1 MLKSI
6 YKWHRYISL
15 IIALPVVMWAISGFM
30 HPIMTSFRPAMATQF
45 LMPRPIDTSKL
56 AVTLQQALRQNKID
70 TLQQFRIVRIDT
82 HYFYQVVVNTG
93 KPALYLSATTGEHLH
108 NGDALYAQYLAKQF
122 LQGERITNS
131 EVVPTTT
138 TDANC
143 CDAATACV
151 LYDTVGASVAS
162 VDYTTTYTDEY
173 KAINRLLP
181 VYKVAFK
188 RKDGIRLYVQ
198 THTDK
203 FAYAVDDRRAMFDS
217 FFTNFHTWAWLDFL
231 GEARYWI
238 EVVLMLLALATTIM
252 GLYIFFKTKSKHVL
266 GSTLSRARRN
276 HRYTSVA
283 ISIFTVMFTFSGAI
297 HAFEKVRV
305 PEGNS
310 KLITGRFFTDSI
322 VLDWQQLKQVVVKPI
337 SNVQLV
343 QIEGVNYWQVFTA
356 SAKPTKPQRK
366 DAMKDK
372 VVPTPNAVYVH
383 TNTYQILPQGELV
396 YAKYLAKYY
405 SMQPVDKITGVDT
418 ITKFA
423 GEYGFINKRLPV
435 FKVKYAHNNAERYYV
450 ETSTGALAA
459 IINDIDLVDGY
470 SFSIL
475 HKHHFLDAGG
485 KALRD
490 FSTMFWA
497 AAQVAMVA
505 IGLWYWQKK
514 YFKK

>member
-1 MLKSI
+1 
-6 YKWHRYISL
+6 
-15 IIALPVVMWAISGFM
+15 
-30 HPIMTSFRPAMATQF
+30 
-45 LMPRPIDTSKL
+45 MPRPIDSSKL
-56 AVTLQQALRQNKID
+56 TVTLQQALRQNNINK
-70 TLQQFRIVRIDT
+70 LQQVRIVCIDT
-82 HYFYQVVVNTG
+82 HYFYQVIVNAG

-122 LQGERITNS
+122 LQGQRTIKSNI
-131 EVVPTTT
+131 VQPTT

-143 CDAATACV
+143 CDAATACI

-162 VDYTTTYTDEY
+162 VDYTTTYTNEY
-173 KAINRLLP
+173 KIINRLLP

-188 RKDGIRLYVQ
+188 RNDGIRVYVQ

-203 FAYAVDDRRAMFDS
+203 FAYAVDDRRAIFDS
-217 FFTNFHTWAWLDFL
+217 FFTNFHTWAWLEFL
-231 GEARYWI
+231 GQGRYWI

-252 GLYIFFKTKSKHVL
+252 GLYIFFKTKSKHVV
-266 GSTLSRARRN
+266 GNTLTKARRN

-283 ISIFTVMFTFSGAI
+283 VSIFTVMFTLSGAI

-305 PEGNS
+305 PVNNP
-310 KLITGRFFTDSI
+310 KLMTASFFTDSI
-322 VLDWQQLKQVVVKPI
+322 ALNWQLLAQTVARPI

-343 QIEGVNYWQVFTA
+343 KIGGVNYWQVFTA

-372 VVPTPNAVYVH
+372 VVPPPNAVYVH
-383 TNTYQILPQGELV
+383 ANTYQILPQGELV
-396 YAKYLAKYY
+396 YAKYLASYY
-405 SMQPVDKITGVDT
+405 SMQPVDKITAIDT

-435 FKVKYAHNNAERYYV
+435 FKVQYAHNNAERYYV

-497 AAQVAMVA
+497 AAQIAMVA

-514 YFKK
+514 YFRK